1 MNLYEIANACQ
12 GLLVGDGNIEITQY
26 SNDTRTLKAG
36 ALYIPII
43 GEVFDGHQFISKAFE
58 NGAVATLSSK
68 KDETYPGAC
77 IYVEDTLKAFQD
89 IAHYQAKKAGV
100 PIVGITGSVGKTST
114 RDMVGAVVASAYSTL
129 KTIGNFNNHIGVPLT
144 IMRYQN
150 EEAMVLEMGMNHLR
164 EIAALVDIARPTIG
178 VITNVGTAHIGLVGS
193 RENILKA
200 KLEMA
205 EYFGKDNT
213 LIINNDNDMLHGFY
227 KNAEV
232 DYKIKTFGIHHE
244 SDVQAKNVCLY
255 ESRSTFDY
263 QGVHYEVNVPG
274 EHFVLNALAAIAVG
288 ECLSIPYEKMKEAIA
303 NFELTKNRMD
313 FVELDDGISVID
325 GTYNAN
331 LDSMLSSLAVLGRYE
346 RRKIAVLADM
356 LELGEY
362 SQELH
367 LKTGKAVDEN
377 KIDVL
382 ICVGNESKHII
393 EGASQTSNK
402 YWFST
407 NDEAYDCLR
416 KLLQPNDI
424 VLVKGSNSMRLKEII
439 TKLKEGNENE

>member
-1 MNLYEIANACQ
+1 MNLKEIALACGGQ
-12 GLLVGDGNIEITQY
+12 IVGDETVEVTHF
-26 SNDTRTLKAG
+26 SNDTRTIQAG

-43 GEVFDGHQFISKAFE
+43 GEVFDGHQFISQAFE
-58 NGAVATLSSK
+58 KGAVASLTSK
-68 KDETYPGAC
+68 KDETYTHPV
-77 IYVEDTLKAFQD
+77 IYVEDTLKALQD
-89 IAHYQAKKAGV
+89 IAHYTAQKAGV
-100 PIVGITGSVGKTST
+100 PVVGITGSVGKTST
-114 RDMVGAVVASAYSTL
+114 RDMVGAVVASQFNTL
-129 KTIGNFNNHIGVPLT
+129 KTIGNYNNNIGLPLT
-144 IMRYQN
+144 IMRYTS

-164 EIAALVDIARPTIG
+164 EIALLADIARPNIG

-205 EYFGKDNT
+205 EFFDENNT
-213 LIINNDNDMLHGFY
+213 LIINMDNDMLRKFKEEASVNY
-227 KNAEV
+227 R
-232 DYKIKTFGIHHE
+232 IKTFGIHHAC
-244 SDVQAKNVCLY
+244 DVKAENVELY

-263 QGVHYEVNVPG
+263 NNHHFEVNVPG

-288 ECLSIPYEKMKEAIA
+288 ECLNIPYEKMQAAIA

-313 FVELDDGISVID
+313 FVDLKNGIQIID

-346 RRKIAVLADM
+346 RRKVAVLADM

-362 SQELH
+362 SEELH

-382 ICVGNESKHII
+382 ICVGKESKHII
-393 EGASQTSNK
+393 EGAENTSEK
-402 YWFST
+402 HWFSS
-407 NDEAYDCLR
+407 NDEAYHYL
-416 KLLQPNDI
+416 KTILQKEDI

-439 TKLKEGNENE
+439 TKLKEND

>member
-1 MNLYEIANACQ
+1 MNLFEIAKACQ
-12 GLLVGDGNIEITQY
+12 GRLVGNGNIEIKQY
-26 SNDTRTLKAG
+26 SNDTRTLNEG
-36 ALYIPII
+36 ALYIPIV
-43 GEVFDGHQFISKAFE
+43 GEVFDGHRFISQAFE
-58 NGAVATLSSK
+58 KGAVATLSSH
-68 KDETYPGAC
+68 EEEVYEGAC

-89 IAHYQAKKAGV
+89 IANYTAQTVGV

-114 RDMVGAVVASAYSTL
+114 RDMVGAVVSSYYSTL
-129 KTIGNFNNHIGVPLT
+129 KTEGNFNNHIGVPIT

-164 EIAALVDIARPTIG
+164 EIAKLVEIARPNIG
-178 VITNVGTAHIGLVGS
+178 VITNVGTAHIGLLGS

-205 EYFGKDNT
+205 EYFDESNT
-213 LIINNDNDMLHGFY
+213 LIINLDNDMLEDFY
-227 KNAEV
+227 KKANV
-232 DYKIKTFGIHHE
+232 NYKIKTFAVKNNA
-244 SDVQAKNVCLY
+244 DVKAENVCLY
-255 ESRSTFDY
+255 ESKSTFDY
-263 QGVHYEVNVPG
+263 KGMSYEVNVPG

-288 ECLSIPYEKMKEAIA
+288 ECLNIPYTNIKEAIQ

-313 FVELDDGISVID
+313 FVNLKNGVSIID

-331 LDSMLSSLAVLGRYE
+331 LDSMLSSLAVLGKYE

-356 LELGEY
+356 LELGEF
-362 SQELH
+362 SEELH

-377 KIDVL
+377 KIDML

-393 EGASQTSNK
+393 EGAKNTVNK
-402 YWFST
+402 YWFAS
-407 NDEAYDCLR
+407 NQEAYDYL
-416 KLLQPNDI
+416 KSILKPQDV

-439 TKLKEGNENE
+439 TQLKEND

>member
-1 MNLYEIANACQ
+1 MNLNEIAKAC
-12 GLLVGDGNIEITQY
+12 GGKLVGDGNIEVLQY
-26 SNDTRTLKAG
+26 SNDTRTLQAG

-43 GEVFDGHQFISKAFE
+43 GEVFDGHRFMDQAIKK
-58 NGAVATLSSK
+58 GAVASLTSK
-68 KDETYPGAC
+68 LNEVYNYPV

-89 IAHYQAKKAGV
+89 LAHYTAKKSGV

-114 RDMVGAVVASAYSTL
+114 RDMVGAVVASQFNTL
-129 KTIGNFNNHIGVPLT
+129 KTIGNFNNNIGVPLT
-144 IMRYQN
+144 IMRYTN

-164 EIAALVDIARPTIG
+164 EIALLANIACPHIG

-200 KLEMA
+200 KLEIA
-205 EYFGKDNT
+205 EYFDENNT
-213 LIINNDNDMLHGFY
+213 LVINIDNDMLESFY
-227 KNAEV
+227 KTQDVN
-232 DYKIKTFGIHHE
+232 YKIKTFGIKNDA
-244 SDVQAKNVCLY
+244 DVKAENVCLY

-263 QGVHYEVNVPG
+263 NNEHFEVNVPG

-288 ECLSIPYEKMKEAIA
+288 ECLNIPYEKIKHAIA

-313 FVELDDGISVID
+313 FVELDSGVSIID

-362 SQELH
+362 SEELH
-367 LKTGKAVDEN
+367 IKTGKAVDEN

-382 ICVGNESKHII
+382 ICVGQESKHII
-393 EGASQTSNK
+393 EGAINTKEK
-402 YWFST
+402 YDFST
-407 NDEAYDCLR
+407 NDEAYSYLR
-416 KLLQPNDI
+416 SILKKNDI

-439 TKLKEGNENE
+439 AKLKEND